1 MQFIFFILIYLLV
14 MYNANNMIIQTKR
27 ENLLELY
34 GLCQDYF
41 WYLSLE
47 VRQAFVYM
55 IKCEIVFL

>member
-27 ENLLELY
+27 ENLLDLY

-47 VRQAFVYM
+47 ERQASVYM